1 MEKAMQTL
9 PLEQIEAAWRDG
21 EAERRYWDAHQ
32 SELLQRF
39 PDEYVAIV
47 NGEIVI
53 HAPSLT
59 VLSARVRDV
68 GYTME
73 RAWVRFMASTNTLVI
88 L

>member
-1 MEKAMQTL
+1 MEKAMRTL

-21 EAERRYWDAHQ
+21 EAERQYWDAHQ

-47 NGEIVI
+47 NSESVI

-59 VLSARVRDV
+59 VLSARVRDA

-73 RAWVRFMASTNTLVI
+73 TAWVRFMASTDTLII